1 MEVGLT
7 GGNEDGAS
15 IARAARELARISAEL
30 GGTPD
35 IREDRVKQLAGVI
48 QSETYSVSDRQIAEA
63 VLNDLQRVSGV

>member
-7 GGNEDGAS
+7 GENEDGAS

-35 IREDRVKQLAGVI
+35 IRKDRVKQLAGVI